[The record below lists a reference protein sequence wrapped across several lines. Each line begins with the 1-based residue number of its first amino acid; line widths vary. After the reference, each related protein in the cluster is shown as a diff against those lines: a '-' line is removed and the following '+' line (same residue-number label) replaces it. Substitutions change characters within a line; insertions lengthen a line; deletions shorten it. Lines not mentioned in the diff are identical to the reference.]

1 MMINTA
7 VTRTVPSRNNILN
20 TCNSFR
26 LVSSQ
31 HFCKA
36 SRTSATFSSRRSS
49 FIHKQRC
56 TSFSTERKTES
67 IIDAKVKESLD
78 HCITLVQQRDK
89 VGYLTT
95 LLLPHTTRP
104 SIFSIRAFNVELA
117 SVKDNTSTNSSMSNS
132 DVLTGSTANI
142 PLRIRFQFWRE
153 VLDQIYDSD
162 GKQVDVKYY
171 TENNPMIQLLQES
184 IYDNNLT
191 RRFLE
196 KMIEAR
202 EFDLDIQQFDTLQD
216 VVNYGEDTFGSLYY
230 LSLECMNV
238 SFIHWWRNVHS

>member
-1 MMINTA
+1 MNTIA
-7 VTRTVPSRNNILN
+7 IYFNPARSKILKR
-20 TCNSFR
+20 CHS
-26 LVSSQ
+26 LGCELLPQ
-31 HFCKA
+31 
-36 SRTSATFSSRRSS
+36 SSRYSAISS
-49 FIHKQRC
+49 IHVKKSYSTQLQKC
-56 TSFSTERKTES
+56 SLFSTERETQSESDTKT
-67 IIDAKVKESLD
+67 KESLN
-78 HCITLVQQRDK
+78 HCINLVQQRDK

-95 LLLPHTTRP
+95 LLLPHSTRS

-117 SVKDNTSTNSSMSNS
+117 SVKDNSSTNSSTTSA
-132 DVLTGSTANI
+132 DVLTGNTANI

-162 GKQVDVKYY
+162 GKEVNVKYY

-184 IYDNNLT
+184 IYNNNLT

-202 EFDLDIQQFDTLQD
+202 EYDLDIQQFDTLQD
-216 VVNYGEDTFGSLYY
+216 IVNYGEDTFGSLYY

-238 SFIHWWRNVHS
+238 SFIVW